1 MVANWFKSFVSRI
14 YLRRPFSLMW
24 PPYTYK
30 IRLIQR
36 HKALERHKDNL
47 SFVTNSLGHRIAYFH
62 YKPTYSKTEPGY
74 TAMFA
79 PTVHS
84 HFIDYGNP
92 GFFRYAAGEMG
103 CEHGIVYI
111 YDGFQISTDG
121 KSPTNE
127 TRLMDDTV
135 TMYNHIINQLNINP
149 EKLILFGHFH
159 GCFLML
165 KLACYIKQKYNKNVA
180 AIVLHS
186 PKKSQLTHSID
197 FAKYKKGR
205 KWASL
210 FGEKYDESWFWQN
223 VIKQIDIVDT
233 KSMLIE
239 NIQTNTM
246 FDSNIPIF
254 IFYDKKCI
262 SNMMFKS
269 KADCKLLGN
278 FTRHEQ
284 QIYDILKNQNR
295 QNVIKIVEADSEG
308 YFYPYASVTD
318 SLLPFLKQNVF

>member
-1 MVANWFKSFVSRI
+1 MLTGWFKSLVSRI
-14 YLRRPFSLMW
+14 YLRRPFPIMW
-24 PPYTYK
+24 PPYTRK

-36 HKALERHKDNL
+36 HKALVEHKENL

-62 YKPTYSKTEPGY
+62 YKVTSSLMVPGY
-74 TAMFA
+74 AVMFA
-79 PTVHS
+79 PTLHS
-84 HFIDYGNP
+84 NFIDYGNP
-92 GFFRYAAGEMG
+92 GFFEYAAGEMG
-103 CEHGIVYI
+103 CQQSIVYV

-121 KSPTNE
+121 KSPTSE
-127 TRLMDDTV
+127 KRLMDDTI
-135 TMYNHIINQLNINP
+135 TMYNHVINELNINP

-165 KLACYIKQKYNKNVA
+165 KLACHIKQKYNKNVA

-210 FGEKYDESWFWQN
+210 FGENYNQSWFWQKF
-223 VIKQIDIVDT
+223 VKHIDILDT

-239 NIQTNTM
+239 NIKNNTM

-254 IFYDKKCI
+254 IFYDKYCV
-262 SNMMFKS
+262 SNMMYRS

-284 QIYDILKNQNR
+284 QRIQRLKDTCILM
-295 QNVIKIVEADSEG
+295 
-308 YFYPYASVTD
+308 
-318 SLLPFLKQNVF
+318 